1 MNTKLLVSIKN
12 LLIFILV
19 PCLLFAAT
27 NDALAKKKGK
37 KKRGR
42 GKRHRVYNP
51 AKTRQLAIST
61 IVNNSQEVSDIA
73 GLQSNPDAILS
84 AANKESIF
92 RKDEE
97 EAQDFQFPE
106 QSIDPETGEV
116 IGDLGED
123 IAALEAYDDIIVDE
137 ERIMSLWSQFIDDSE
152 EEEVNI
158 EDIPQNQTGNVSF
171 ASLKK
176 SEMMKKIMNWF
187 GTPYRMGGMSK
198 KAIDCSA
205 FTQAVFYQTANIM
218 LPRTAR
224 EQIHVGK
231 SIPKSKL
238 QFGDMIFFH
247 TYSKRFA
254 SHVGIYLGDNL
265 FAHASSRFGVTVSS
279 LESTFYTRAY
289 CGARRLRESDMKSLA
304 LKVTANKK
312 ATMEEN
318 EEESNQ

>member
-12 LLIFILV
+12 LLILILV
-19 PCLLFAAT
+19 PCLFFAAT

-37 KKRGR
+37 KR
-42 GKRHRVYNP
+42 GKSKKSRVYNP

-73 GLQSNPDAILS
+73 GLQSNPDAILT

-106 QSIDPETGEV
+106 QSIDLETGEV

-137 ERIMSLWSQFIDDSE
+137 ERIMSLWSQFIDDSDE
-152 EEEVNI
+152 DEVNI
-158 EDIPQNQTGNVSF
+158 EEIPQNQTGNVSF
-171 ASLKK
+171 ATLKK
-176 SEMMKKIMNWF
+176 SDMMKKIMGWF
-187 GTPYRMGGMSK
+187 GTPYRMGGMGK
-198 KAIDCSA
+198 RAIDCSA

-218 LPRTAR
+218 IPRTAR
-224 EQIHVGK
+224 EQIQIGK

-279 LESTFYTRAY
+279 LESTFYTKAY
-289 CGARRLRESDMKSLA
+289 CGARRLRETDMKNLS

-312 ATMEEN
+312 AAMEEN